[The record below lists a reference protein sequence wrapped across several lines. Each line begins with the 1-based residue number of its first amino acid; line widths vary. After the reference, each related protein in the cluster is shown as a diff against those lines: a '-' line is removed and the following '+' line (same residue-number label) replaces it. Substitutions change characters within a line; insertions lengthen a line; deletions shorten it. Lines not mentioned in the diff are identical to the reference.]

1 MRVKRIFVVHAPHK
15 VGSAPRLKVSE
26 HVGGISEYSGPR
38 GVASFISGEENERP
52 QTSGAF
58 SAMHELIFCSKVLEL
73 TVRKFCHIKFAAWNR
88 WCHVRQIVTIYEY
101 SRSCLADVS
110 KAYLDHSA
118 VFRMALGRW
127 TGPRFSR
134 ANLNTVRNNCRWL
147 TFQCAYRNA
156 GDKTDRSC
164 YDQIPCCPSYDP
176 FACWPVKNI
185 AHRHRQTHNRRARWN
200 RLNKLCRRAVILAN
214 RRSPASTVSRFRSSA
229 SETGYDVPAAGD
241 GGLGYRAR
249 MNKRQNICQQYRRA

>member
-15 VGSAPRLKVSE
+15 VGSAPRIKVSE
-26 HVGGISEYSGPR
+26 RVGGISPYSGPR

-52 QTSGAF
+52 QTSGAD

-101 SRSCLADVS
+101 SRSCLADVF

-147 TFQCAYRNA
+147 TFSNHGPFTQTHLSQLTSSDVRLRLGNIGLRSHDCGLSAIDAQCATEHPQSQPR
-156 GDKTDRSC
+156 
-164 YDQIPCCPSYDP
+164 
-176 FACWPVKNI
+176 
-185 AHRHRQTHNRRARWN
+185 
-200 RLNKLCRRAVILAN
+200 
-214 RRSPASTVSRFRSSA
+214 
-229 SETGYDVPAAGD
+229 
-241 GGLGYRAR
+241 
-249 MNKRQNICQQYRRA
+249 